1 MTDSRPSPRS
11 RRAPR
16 RRWGL
21 ALVVLLVLGG
31 GGWWYFGNA
40 SKGAA
45 VQYVTAAVG
54 RGDIEDT
61 VSALGNLQPR
71 DYVDVGTQVSG
82 QLKVIHAEVGD
93 QVKQGDLLAEIDP
106 TVYQSRVAADEAQ
119 LLALKAQLADRE
131 AQAVLA
137 GQQLKRQRTLWA
149 QRATTEEALQSAEA
163 AAKSADAAIDQ
174 IKAQILQTE
183 STLRGDQANLGY
195 TKIYAPMT
203 GTVTSLTARRGQ
215 TLNANQSAPIILQ
228 IADLSVMTV
237 ETQVS
242 EADISRLKVGMEAYF
257 TTLGGGTKRWTGK
270 LKQIL
275 PTPEVVNNVVLYNAL
290 FDVDNADGMLMTQM
304 SAQVFFVVASARDAI
319 TVPVAALKAPPRRP
333 EGAQRPQGPEG
344 AQRPQSP
351 EGAQRPQGPEGA
363 ARPAGR
369 PYLVQVMGA
378 DGQPAERRVRIGV
391 ANRVSAE
398 VLDGLQPGDT
408 VVVGQR
414 GAGTAGARAPA
425 GGQQRPGSLPGMGG
439 FGPTPG
445 R

>member
-1 MTDSRPSPRS
+1 MSRPAPSFL
-11 RRAPR
+11 RRH
-16 RRWGL
+16 RWWL
-21 ALVVLLVLGG
+21 LLLVALVAAAGIY
-31 GGWWYFGNA
+31 WWLAGMNGNG
-40 SKGAA
+40 K

-93 QVKQGDLLAEIDP
+93 HVEQGELLAEIDP
-106 TVYQSRVAADEAQ
+106 TVYQSRVEADEAQ

-137 GQQLKRQRTLWA
+137 GQQLKRQQTLWR
-149 QRATTEEALQSAEA
+149 QRATTEEAVQQAEA
-163 AAKSADAAIDQ
+163 SLKSANAAIDQ
-174 IKAQILQTE
+174 IKAQIQQTE

-203 GTVTSLTARRGQ
+203 GTVTSLSARRGQ

-228 IADLSVMTV
+228 IADLAVMTV

-242 EADISRLKVGMEAYF
+242 EADISRLKIGMRAYF
-257 TTLGGGTKRWTGK
+257 TTLGGGEKTWSGT

-290 FDVDNADGMLMTQM
+290 FDVENGDGALMTQM
-304 SAQVFFVVASARDAI
+304 SAQVFFVIAEARDAV
-319 TVPVAALKAPPRRP
+319 TVPVAALKTPTPRPRP
-333 EGAQRPQGPEG
+333 EGTTRPDGATERQRPEG
-344 AQRPQSP
+344 S
-351 EGAQRPQGPEGA
+351 E
-363 ARPAGR
+363 ARPRRDGGDGTRAGK
-369 PYLVQVMGA
+369 PYRVQVMGP
-378 DGQPAERRVRIGV
+378 DGVPVDRRVRIGV

-398 VLDGLQPGDT
+398 VLDGLAPGDI
-408 VVVGQR
+408 VVVGMRSSAAVADDQR
-414 GAGTAGARAPA
+414 GGM
-425 GGQQRPGSLPGMGG
+425 PGLG
-439 FGPTPG
+439 FGGRPPG
-445 R
+445 RP

>member
-1 MTDSRPSPRS
+1 MTDSPKPMPRRPL
-11 RRAPR
+11 

-21 ALVVLLVLGG
+21 VLGLLLAVSG
-31 GGWWYFGNA
+31 GAWWYFAGS

-45 VQYVTAAVG
+45 VQYVTAEVV

-93 QVKQGDLLAEIDP
+93 QVQQGDLLAEIDP

-163 AAKSADAAIDQ
+163 TQKSAEAAIDQ

-183 STLRGDQANLGY
+183 STLKGDQANLGY

-257 TTLGGGTKRWTGK
+257 TTLGGGEKRWTGK
-270 LKQIL
+270 LKQIM

-304 SAQVFFVVASARDAI
+304 SAQVFFIVAGAKDVVS
-319 TVPVAALKAPPRRP
+319 VPVAALKAAPRRP
-333 EGAQRPQGPEG
+333 QGGTQDAAPAGQERP
-344 AQRPQSP
+344 R
-351 EGAQRPQGPEGA
+351 
-363 ARPAGR
+363 GR
-369 PYLVQVMGA
+369 PYLVQVVGA
-378 DGQPAERRVRIGV
+378 DGVPAERRVRIGV
-391 ANRVSAE
+391 TNRISAE
-398 VLDGLQPGDT
+398 VLDGLQPGDR

-414 GAGTAGARAPA
+414 GAAEKPSGQRS
-425 GGQQRPGSLPGMGG
+425 GGLPGMGG
-439 FGPTPG
+439 FGPPPG